1 MTTTVQPR
9 VVNGEASAPYHP
21 VLRLGTTVLVAGLL
35 VQVVLGAANV
45 AFVDVH
51 HEEPTPR
58 WLFGLHAGTGTLL
71 LLLSIALLVGAVRSR
86 ERRWVVPASLGLAGL
101 VAAFAGGDTFVRHDG
116 PEWASFVMATGCVVA
131 LAAYV
136 RLLVVTRGT
145 R

>member
-1 MTTTVQPR
+1 MATSVQPR
-9 VVNGEASAPYHP
+9 VVNGAASAPYRP

-45 AFVDVH
+45 AFVDVG
-51 HEEPTPR
+51 HEEPTAR
-58 WLFGLHAGTGTLL
+58 WLLELHAGTGTLL

-86 ERRWVVPASLGLAGL
+86 ERRWVVSAGLGLAGL
-101 VAAFAGGDTFVRHDG
+101 VTAFAAGDTFAHPDG
-116 PEWASFVMATGCVVA
+116 PEWASFVMATGCAVA